1 MKKSGRATIED
12 VAKLAGVSIATVS
25 AVINGSVP
33 VSPKRTKLVRE
44 AMAALNYRR
53 NERGRSLRTGRS
65 GVIGV
70 VVPDVTN
77 PFYPELLRHVEAA
90 ARLGGYSVMLC
101 DSRDNREEERRQ
113 IEVLHG
119 RGADG
124 VLVTSCDT
132 TASYDWLEDLQLP
145 AVFMERG
152 PMSGNLRVLATDHAS
167 ASYVAVRHFLEL
179 GHERIAFLIT
189 RPTLSS
195 NTLRLEGFCR
205 ALEEAGLAVPMEYL
219 RSDLSGADEAFVA
232 SSEMLALDQPPTA
245 ILSTN
250 SLLLLGSA
258 RAVREHGLNCPEDV
272 SLIGFDDNPWT
283 EHFNPPLT
291 TLVQPKRELAQE
303 AVRVL
308 VSQIEGDELDVAPP
322 ALPVEL
328 RLRKSTAPAKVAA
341 MAG

>member
-1 MKKSGRATIED
+1 M
-12 VAKLAGVSIATVS
+12 AGVSIATVS

-33 VSPKRTKLVRE
+33 VSPKRTKLVQD

-77 PFYPELLRHVEAA
+77 PFYPELLRNVEAA
-90 ARLGGYSVMLC
+90 ARLRGYSVMLC
-101 DSRDNREEERRQ
+101 DSRDNIEEERRQ

-119 RGADG
+119 RGVDG
-124 VLVTSCDT
+124 VLATSCDT
-132 TASYDWLEDLQLP
+132 TASYQWLEELELP

-152 PMSGNLRVLATDHAS
+152 PLTGKLRVLATEHTGG
-167 ASYVAVRHFLEL
+167 SYVAVRHFLEL

-195 NTLRLEGFCR
+195 NTLRLEGFCS
-205 ALEEAGLAVPMEYL
+205 ALEEAGLAVPLEYL
-219 RSDLSGADEAFVA
+219 RSDLSGADDACA
-232 SSEMLALDQPPTA
+232 ATSELLALDRPPTA

-250 SLLLLGSA
+250 SLLMLGAA
-258 RAVREHGLNCPEDV
+258 RAVREHELRCPEDI

-283 EHFNPPLT
+283 ENFNPPLT
-291 TLVQPKRELAQE
+291 TLAQPKKELARE

-308 VSQIEGDELDVAPP
+308 IAEIEGEELETPLP
-322 ALPVEL
+322 SFPVEL
-328 RLRKSTAPAKVAA
+328 RVRKSTAPAKVPI
-341 MAG
+341 MVG